1 LVISEKKGMDVS
13 KTELATFQ
21 VLSNLEYVDWSRA
34 SKLQEPKIEIEE
46 LEEEEDSMPPPSPRK
61 STSPL
66 KLEEEKV
73 SRSRSRTPSPPPAQP
88 LRPASRPHSASTYG
102 SSHNS
107 SPKKYTHAP
116 LPRSVSPP
124 PLFSPAE
131 PKSAFVPPP
140 MPHRPMPKPRKYTA
154 QEENEDYEVL
164 AEKEALLQE
173 LHNLEKTLGV
183 KLTRQWDVDKNTLD
197 ELQFEFDRIQSEQQ
211 ATQVVDY
218 AKTGIKFGVAG
229 IEFALKKAGLES
241 VDGWYNNSCKDM
253 NKYNRPLGRLYKKY
267 WRKTQMSPITELGFL
282 LVGSLGWTVVQNKL
296 GMKGGGLGS
305 LGSMFGA
312 TATANAASSSSSS
325 GTNPS
330 AFEPPPRPPATP
342 GGQQMRPP
350 GSNPSF
356 KGPSWTSASIPTPTT
371 TSSSDP
377 QPVKP
382 AAVPV
387 PTTAPAT
394 STDSSLALIL
404 QQLVTQNEKIVGLLE
419 TKESK
424 PATPPFTTKIKSLAR
439 SDSESSSY
447 SHKSVNKF
455 KNPPQSMVVPLKKV
469 GTATARKRAA
479 AEVLQF

>member
-1 LVISEKKGMDVS
+1 MDVS

-21 VLSNLEYVDWSRA
+21 VLSNLEYVDWSRQ
-34 SKLQEPKIEIEE
+34 SKLQEPKIEVQEILDDE
-46 LEEEEDSMPPPSPRK
+46 SIPPPSP
-61 STSPL
+61 
-66 KLEEEKV
+66 
-73 SRSRSRTPSPPPAQP
+73 TPSPKMQEDKPRTPTPPPPA
-88 LRPASRPHSASTYG
+88 RRSSISSYASSISSAKAAS
-102 SSHNS
+102 
-107 SPKKYTHAP
+107 KP

-124 PLFSPAE
+124 HVFPE
-131 PKSAFVPPP
+131 MKSAFVPPP

-173 LHNLEKTLGV
+173 LNNLEKSSGV
-183 KLTRQWDVDKNTLD
+183 KLTRQWDVDKHTLD

-267 WRKTQMSPITELGFL
+267 WRKSQMSPITELGFL

-296 GMKGGGLGS
+296 GMKGSGGLGS

-312 TATANAASSSSSS
+312 AATANAASSSSAS

-350 GSNPSF
+350 GSNPTF
-356 KGPSWTSASIPTPTT
+356 KGPSWTSPPVTATP
-371 TSSSDP
+371 
-377 QPVKP
+377 
-382 AAVPV
+382 PV
-387 PTTAPAT
+387 PAPAPAPAKP
-394 STDSSLALIL
+394 DPALSQIL
-404 QQLVTQNEKIVGLLE
+404 QQLVSQNEKIVGLLE
-419 TKESK
+419 KA
-424 PATPPFTTKIKSLAR
+424 PAPAPVPAPVPRSSL
-439 SDSESSSY
+439 SSSDTDSTY
-447 SHKSVNKF
+447 SRKSNKF
-455 KNPPQSMVVPLKKV
+455 KESPKVVPLRKV
-469 GTATARKRAA
+469 GTATARRKMSD
-479 AEVLQF
+479 VLQF

>member
-1 LVISEKKGMDVS
+1 MDVS

-21 VLSNLEYVDWSRA
+21 VLSNLEYVDWSRT
-34 SKLQEPKIEIEE
+34 SKLQEPKIEVQELLDEE
-46 LEEEEDSMPPPSPRK
+46 SIPPP
-61 STSPL
+61 
-66 KLEEEKV
+66 
-73 SRSRSRTPSPPPAQP
+73 TPSPKMQEEKPRTRTPTPPP
-88 LRPASRPHSASTYG
+88 VPRRESISSYASSVSSAKAAT
-102 SSHNS
+102 
-107 SPKKYTHAP
+107 KP

-124 PLFSPAE
+124 QFFPEA
-131 PKSAFVPPP
+131 KSAFVPPP
-140 MPHRPMPKPRKYTA
+140 MPHRPMPKPRKYSA

-173 LHNLEKTLGV
+173 LNNLEKSSGV
-183 KLTRQWDVDKNTLD
+183 KLTRQWDVDKHTLD

-267 WRKTQMSPITELGFL
+267 WRKSQMSPITELGFL

-296 GMKGGGLGS
+296 GMKGSGGLGS

-312 TATANAASSSSSS
+312 AATANAASSSSAS

-350 GSNPSF
+350 GSNPTF
-356 KGPSWTSASIPTPTT
+356 KGPSWTAAA
-371 TSSSDP
+371 
-377 QPVKP
+377 P
-382 AAVPV
+382 AAPAAPAPAPV
-387 PTTAPAT
+387 PTPAPPPAPT
-394 STDSSLALIL
+394 PDPALSQIL

-419 TKESK
+419 KAPLPAPAPVARSRTPRSSDSDSVYSRKSKFKESPK
-424 PATPPFTTKIKSLAR
+424 
-439 SDSESSSY
+439 
-447 SHKSVNKF
+447 
-455 KNPPQSMVVPLKKV
+455 VVPLRKV
-469 GTATARKRAA
+469 GTATARRKMSD
-479 AEVLQF
+479 VLQF